1 MAFKRLISD
10 LSIKSILVFDS
21 QALLIYASEQL
32 YDFTHEPEML
42 AVELLDFINSLK
54 SIPLFEPDRYIIKV
68 DGIYFFVKKHQDFFV
83 ALVVEEEK
91 LSKAQFDFIKTY
103 HRVIKTLL

>member
-10 LSIKSILVFDS
+10 LEIKSILVFDS

-42 AVELLDFINSLK
+42 AVELLDFISSLK
-54 SIPLFEPDRYIIKV
+54 SIPLLNPDRYIIKV
-68 DGIYFFVKKHQDFFV
+68 GDLHFFVKKHEDFFV
-83 ALVVEEEK
+83 ALVVEKGK
-91 LSKAQFDFIKTY
+91 LPKAYFDFIKTY